1 MPFDSE
7 TLSLVSEVARVGME
21 ALTKEKIRSLW
32 EDPTFPGH
40 GLGLISFKH
49 ELESRYG
56 EKLSDKYLKNIL
68 IEIPSYLQNI
78 IRKKKIDRRN
88 YDSVHG
94 FLELL
99 QMDFAEFPTFHG
111 YNFAFCVIDC
121 YTSYLWT
128 TVTKQKNAEVVKQEL
143 QKIFSQ
149 YGTPQVLECDEAG
162 EFHKLQNTGFFRDE
176 KVLLRFKYPPN
187 KAPFIGK
194 SCANN
199 IIIFYMDNLKIIPE
213 NAIFQ
218 IKRKLYLELRRS
230 GSKNWPRL
238 VQQITYNFNARYRS
252 IILFL
257 TKPHIDIIKH
267 V

>member
-99 QMDFAEFPTFHG
+99 QMDFDG
-111 YNFAFCVIDC
+111 WN
-121 YTSYLWT
+121 L
-128 TVTKQKNAEVVKQEL
+128 EL
-143 QKIFSQ
+143 IQDFLPDR
-149 YGTPQVLECDEAG
+149 GVEAG
-162 EFHKLQNTGFFRDE
+162 L
-176 KVLLRFKYPPN
+176 Y
-187 KAPFIGK
+187 
-194 SCANN
+194 
-199 IIIFYMDNLKIIPE
+199 
-213 NAIFQ
+213 IFQ
-218 IKRKLYLELRRS
+218 
-230 GSKNWPRL
+230 G
-238 VQQITYNFNARYRS
+238 F
-252 IILFL
+252 
-257 TKPHIDIIKH
+257 
-267 V
+267 